1 MGRPMIEPVPKS
13 KRSLLGGFG
22 AMMNKMV
29 GRSSKK
35 VCRVKAEAADDAE
48 DFYDDEVMSE
58 CEEDEDME
66 KEEGEADEMQTEAED
81 FNGGAASS
89 TAGAPVGAKTA
100 PTTAPRTGSG
110 GAAEKLVKARDY
122 TRVAKQMDEQFEK
135 LDPDSTLRPTI
146 ITPGSS
152 WTKSS
157 QPKLLAARQT
167 ESLEAEAQHRMK
179 DAAFDLLDAIT
190 KSGAL
195 PLSHAEMHIVV
206 AATHCFD
213 QTVTETV
220 IQENVNPIEKVER
233 SSSLDVSPRGSSLI
247 MASTV
252 HQQPPS
258 ALLNASVRPRVLA
271 ASPQLADTPKAA
283 ELERGADVPDA
294 DASAKQRAAL
304 PARTAEDDGEPKPSE
319 DKKNDWDTEGVSV
332 SRLLPKQRGVPKEE
346 ILVEQLAATTLL
358 NLAKIAIFRGAFF
371 GVEPGL
377 QSVKRKH
384 DLRGKHPPEDG
395 WRHVWNFPKEVP
407 LAEAAPKATRRLLED
422 CAAGRLRDR
431 RFAPVSALMA
441 VLGGGDLGPF
451 GDPEAETGVGLG
463 HTEPGMLTVSRKN
476 DFAGGAGVLFS
487 QSVATVIFRHN
498 LFGGIGQV

>member
-1 MGRPMIEPVPKS
+1 MIEPVPKS

-233 SSSLDVSPRGSSLI
+233 SSLI

-294 DASAKQRAAL
+294 DA
-304 PARTAEDDGEPKPSE
+304 TG
-319 DKKNDWDTEGVSV
+319 
-332 SRLLPKQRGVPKEE
+332 
-346 ILVEQLAATTLL
+346 
-358 NLAKIAIFRGAFF
+358 
-371 GVEPGL
+371 
-377 QSVKRKH
+377 
-384 DLRGKHPPEDG
+384 
-395 WRHVWNFPKEVP
+395 
-407 LAEAAPKATRRLLED
+407 
-422 CAAGRLRDR
+422 AAG
-431 RFAPVSALMA
+431 
-441 VLGGGDLGPF
+441 
-451 GDPEAETGVGLG
+451 GV
-463 HTEPGMLTVSRKN
+463 T
-476 DFAGGAGVLFS
+476 AG
-487 QSVATVIFRHN
+487 
-498 LFGGIGQV
+498 